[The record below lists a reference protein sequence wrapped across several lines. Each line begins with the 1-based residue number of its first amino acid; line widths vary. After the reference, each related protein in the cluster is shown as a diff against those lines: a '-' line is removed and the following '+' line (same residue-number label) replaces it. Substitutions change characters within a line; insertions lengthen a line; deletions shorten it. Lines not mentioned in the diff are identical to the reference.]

1 MVGVTVV
8 LILHLLIPCVAL
20 YAEMKEGLLSQQAEY
35 ASRPLRD
42 EVKSEFS
49 LVPPTAGGY

>member
-1 MVGVTVV
+1 MVKATFGFMPRA
-8 LILHLLIPCVAL
+8 LILCVAL
-20 YAEMKEGLLSQQAEY
+20 YAEMKEGLLSSQAEY

-49 LVPPTAGGY
+49 LIPLTVSVC

>member
-1 MVGVTVV
+1 MVNSALVFHVSL
-8 LILHLLIPCVAL
+8 LILHAAL
-20 YAEMKEGLLSQQAEY
+20 YAEMKEGLLSSEAEY

-49 LVPPTAGGY
+49 PILSMDAS